1 MHSIAFITD
10 PHEEGIWK
18 LKNTVGMEKIN
29 CMQQDGE
36 LVFLIILSFRTY
48 SSKDDNHE

>member
-29 CMQQDGE
+29 NMQLDGAF
-36 LVFLIILSFRTY
+36 VFLNILCFRTY
-48 SSKDDNHE
+48 NSKDDNHE